1 MIDPAL
7 GATRR
12 QQALTRLAGLSIAAA
27 LATMG
32 LKLLAWQLTGSVG
45 LLSDALESVVNLGA
59 ALMLL
64 LLVRIAAMPA
74 DEGHPYG
81 HDKAEYFSSGF
92 EGTLILL
99 AGACILV
106 SAISRLLAPRPV
118 EQAIAGLALCGLAS
132 AINAAVA
139 SVLGAA
145 ATRHGSAALRADA
158 AHLMTDVWTSAGVIA
173 GVALVAATGWN
184 VLDPIIA
191 IAVALHILRTGFGL
205 VREALSG
212 LMDAAWPEE
221 QQRSLDEVLD
231 RHRAAGLAFHAIR
244 TRRAGARHFVSFHV
258 LVPGD
263 WSVQR
268 AHAYVDEMEGEI
280 AARVPRLSIVTHI
293 EPIEDPGSY
302 ADAGLDR

>member
-1 MIDPAL
+1 M
-7 GATRR
+7 
-12 QQALTRLAGLSIAAA
+12 RLAGLSIAAA

-32 LKLLAWQLTGSVG
+32 LKLLAWQVTGSVG

-64 LLVRIAAMPA
+64 LLVRIATMPA
-74 DEGHPYG
+74 DEGHPHG
-81 HDKAEYFSSGF
+81 HDKAEYFSGGF
-92 EGTLILL
+92 EGMLILA
-99 AGACILV
+99 AGAFILV
-106 SAISRLLAPRPV
+106 PAVGRLLDPRPV
-118 EQAIAGLALCGLAS
+118 EQALAGLALSGVAS

-139 SVLGAA
+139 FALGAA
-145 ATRHGSAALRADA
+145 ATRYGSTALRADA

-191 IAVALHILRTGFGL
+191 MAVALHILRTGFGL
-205 VREALSG
+205 VREGLSG

-221 QQRSLDEVLD
+221 QQRALQQVLD
-231 RHRAAGLAFHAIR
+231 RHRRAGLAFHAIR
-244 TRRAGARHFVSFHV
+244 TRRAGARNFVSFHV
-258 LVPGD
+258 LVPGN

-268 AHAYVDEMEGEI
+268 AHAYVDEMEEEI
-280 AARVPRLSIVTHI
+280 AACVPRLSIVTHI